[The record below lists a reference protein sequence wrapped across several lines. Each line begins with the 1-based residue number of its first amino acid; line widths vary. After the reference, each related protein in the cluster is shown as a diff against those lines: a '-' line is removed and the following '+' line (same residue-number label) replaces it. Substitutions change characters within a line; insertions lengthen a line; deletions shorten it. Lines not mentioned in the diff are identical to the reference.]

1 MHPDSDLQE
10 YASEMNRQVEF
21 PEFMAIMR
29 QAAIEESQTAE
40 WKFDNADDGRDQ
52 DLKLDDL
59 INSPIFEKECREMYE
74 KKV

>member
-1 MHPDSDLQE
+1 VHPDSDLQE

-52 DLKLDDL
+52 DL
-59 INSPIFEKECREMYE
+59 
-74 KKV
+74 